1 VEFRIAGNPTPITN
15 VAFSVFDLDTGN
27 TSNPTTYRDQVRNV
41 RGTALN
47 SSTFGATLASP
58 TGTHSIS
65 NNGTTTATATAVA
78 SSGTLSDDNPLGTVN
93 VSYGSNVGWSYQFT

>member
-1 VEFRIAGNPTPITN
+1 MEFRIAGNPTPITN

-93 VSYGSNVGWSYQFT
+93 VSYGSNVSWSYQFT